1 LRVSRVFQVFDRCVL
16 CLRKI
21 DEQRFDSCDDAGGVY
36 GKRLNNWLDD
46 INSFG
51 CVESKVSMTTLD
63 FKLGDYIDVIL
74 EGPQEANLWR
84 ASTPLGGLWIW
95 FIRLRR
101 SDRSYQPGQQVA
113 GWVATISRRNNSV
126 YLHDSDYGRLPVSRR
141 MRPRYLRAL
150 RAVISMFD
158 AVTIGKVELPDKET
172 LSDFRGMLG
181 GCAKT
186 DTADWFT
193 LFQAFGLSNGPQAV
207 WLYHYVIELQRLI
220 QQGDDKAIRL
230 ALQDLTIRLAEHV
243 QAAEATLKAENE
255 ILLPET
261 TLRTFE
267 PSRPRGVDRRVPD
280 SSAIHQ
286 THRAS
291 RSTTLDLIAR
301 RKLAWANRTHVRS
314 AISQLYEYRYIHE
327 LKQAKLCIVL
337 STPPPEQWIIP
348 YLEEDRSIHLC
359 WLSLAGGFDG
369 PGWHL
374 LFNISV

>member
-1 LRVSRVFQVFDRCVL
+1 
-16 CLRKI
+16 
-21 DEQRFDSCDDAGGVY
+21 
-36 GKRLNNWLDD
+36 
-46 INSFG
+46 
-51 CVESKVSMTTLD
+51 MTTLD

-84 ASTPLGGLWIW
+84 ASTPLGDLWTW

-101 SDRSYQPGQQVA
+101 SDKSYQPGQQVA

-158 AVTIGKVELPDKET
+158 AVAMGKVELPDKET

-193 LFQAFGLSNGPQAV
+193 LFEAFGLSNGPQAV
-207 WLYHYVIELQRLI
+207 RLYHGVIELQRLI
-220 QQGDDKAIRL
+220 KQGDDKAIRL
-230 ALQDLTIRLAEHV
+230 ALQDLNLGLAEHV

-261 TLRTFE
+261 TLRAFE
-267 PSRPRGVDRRVPD
+267 PSRPRGADSRVPD

-286 THRAS
+286 AHSAS

-301 RKLAWANRTHVRS
+301 RKLAWANSTHEGMVSHLAHELRKRGYEPQYNTFIDLFCSRERDAIIFEVKSISAHNCLSQIRS
-314 AISQLYEYRYIHE
+314 AVSQLYEYRYIHE
-327 LKQAKLCIVL
+327 LKQARLCIVL
-337 STPPPEQWIIP
+337 SSPPPEQWIIS

-359 WLSLAGGFDG
+359 WLSPAGGFDG
-369 PGWHL
+369 PGWRL
-374 LFNISV
+374 LFDAPTLG